1 MTGLALTRAPP
12 APRPLRFLL
21 TAPLWGVVAGVLL
34 AASPDTLA
42 GGRWSPTAVA
52 LVHLFTLGVLGNAM
66 LGSLLQFLP
75 VAAGIAPS
83 AARLA
88 PVAHVALNLGLPVF
102 VAALFFNHALLL
114 PASLLLA
121 ASLLLVIVPPLP
133 ALLRAGA
140 QRLLR
145 AGIGGALLALLATI
159 ALGLLAA
166 LVLGGHAALPLDQ
179 VVDAHATLGA
189 GGWMLGLLAA
199 VGSVT
204 VPMFQ
209 GTSPVPPRAFAAWLV
224 LALGL
229 PIAWGLARLAG
240 APVLYAALSLALPAM
255 AFAAAL
261 LWLQWRAPHRRNRTL
276 VRFWCVGSI
285 ALALAGIAACASAA
299 GAPAITTA
307 LAGMLALGIGVPLL
321 VTGMLLEITAF
332 ITWIALRG
340 QCPRG
345 VRIPAVGRLVTDGEK
360 HGVLCVHLAA
370 AGLLLVALAWPPLGR
385 IAGIALAVAYAG
397 SALCQWRCLQRAR
410 AFARQHG
417 EPQ

>member
-1 MTGLALTRAPP
+1 MTGLALSRAPP
-12 APRPLRFLL
+12 APVPLRFLL
-21 TAPLWGVVAGVLL
+21 ASPLWGVVAGVVL
-34 AASPDTLA
+34 AWQPGALGS
-42 GGRWSPTAVA
+42 GRWAPTTVV

-75 VAAGIAPS
+75 VAAGIAPPS
-83 AARLA
+83 ARLA
-88 PVAHVALNLGLPVF
+88 PIAHVALNLGLPVF
-102 VAALFFNHALLL
+102 VAALLSSHALLL

-121 ASLLLVIVPPLP
+121 ASLLLVVVPPLP

-145 AGIGGALLALLATI
+145 LGIGGALLALLATI
-159 ALGLLAA
+159 ALGVLAA
-166 LVLGGHAALPLDQ
+166 LVLGGRVALPLDR

-189 GGWMLGLLAA
+189 GGWMLGLLAG

-209 GTSPVPPRAFAAWLV
+209 GTLPVPTRAFAAWLV

-229 PIAWGLARLAG
+229 PVAGGLARLAG
-240 APVLYAALSLALPAM
+240 APALFAALSLALPAV
-255 AFAAAL
+255 AFTAAW
-261 LWLQWRAPHRRNRTL
+261 LWLQWRAPHRRNPAL
-276 VRFWCVGSI
+276 VRFWCAGSV
-285 ALALAGIAACASAA
+285 ALALAGIAACAAAA
-299 GAPAITTA
+299 GALGLATA
-307 LAGMLALGIGVPLL
+307 LAGMLGLGIGVPLL

-340 QCPRG
+340 RCPRG

-360 HGVLCVHLAA
+360 HAVLCAHLAA
-370 AGLLLVALAWPPLGR
+370 AGLLLVALAWPSFAR
-385 IAGIALAVAYAG
+385 VAGIALAIAYAG

-417 EPQ
+417 EPR